1 MKKTR
6 YVHTLQ
12 FSKSIRLIPFAIVSL
27 VVVSIS
33 SCKKDNSEPA
43 TPFIGITVENKF
55 KTQPDT
61 VKFIANSTIPCS
73 YSWNFGDGS
82 SDETGE
88 TVTHIFDIGYY
99 YVTLTATSDAN
110 KTASVLKG
118 VNTSKYKRAVINN
131 VKFSQL
137 PLLKPDG
144 SPWDSDG
151 TRPDVFCEISTG
163 TRKGTTATVEN
174 ADWSSGGGLSL
185 NFFPSFSDSL
195 FDQPLVIKVYNS
207 NELPQENDLIEI
219 ITLDRN
225 LIDLIKN
232 QEPYDTTKPFETGNV
247 VGSLG
252 FFWAL

>member
-61 VKFIANSTIPCS
+61 VKFIANSTIPCI
-73 YSWNFGDGS
+73 YNWNFGDGS
-82 SDETGE
+82 SDGTGE

-99 YVTLTATSDAN
+99 YVTLTATTNAN
-110 KTASVLKG
+110 KSASVFKG

-131 VKFSQL
+131 IKFSQL
-137 PLLKPDG
+137 PFTRSNG

-151 TRPDVFCEISTG
+151 TKPDVFCEISTG
-163 TRKGTTATVEN
+163 ARTGTTTVQN
-174 ADWSSGGGLSL
+174 NVDVGGGINLSL

-195 FDQPLVIKVYNS
+195 FDEPIIIKVYNS
-207 NELPQENDLIEI
+207 NESPQENDLMET
-219 ITLDRN
+219 ITLDKN
-225 LIDLIKN
+225 LTDLIKN
-232 QEPYDTTKPFETGNV
+232 QEPYDTSKPFQTTNV
-247 VGSLG
+247 IGSLG
-252 FFWAL
+252 FYWAQ